1 MRYREFKKLT
11 ESPGIHKSLIYTHPT
26 DLFEVFLEI
35 PKKADP
41 GHVYIEGI
49 DAPCDYSDHDLERET
64 TGPFNFRA
72 DVITGKWEVTWQEDH
87 EDQSLF
93 VEPDSQEQ
101 VVVEV
106 IDTLRSRFGTRY
118 EDWADEMYGGF
129 GIDIDETLEH
139 EYDPERSRPL
149 TPRESE
155 QLIELTE
162 KWNWDWDL
170 EYNPYIEFRKKIG
183 HLFHIDALDHI
194 DEMLRVCGMWDED
207 QVAHWGHSIKFPD
220 QDNVNSFLGLVRDE
234 AEGGFDIS
242 EGLTETV
249 QDEGALRDIAQ
260 LMVQWFLKNLE
271 TIRQGQIGG
280 GTVKATRTIGTIES
294 MTGYLK
300 KFKKK
305 KQIGDV
311 TGMDAVSLENI
322 VKDTRVFILH
332 PLPDDSEGA
341 YNDDSKI
348 LLLDLDIIKTS
359 PPKIESTIIHE
370 LRHALDLSKSK
381 GKFNSKDDQKD
392 YPFRPLEINA
402 RFSQALDDIRKL
414 QAKHPEKHKLM
425 DIIKYA
431 LMQHNIRQ
439 IFPRGLKSPRYKRL
453 ISRIYQQLEYDRG
466 R

>member
-1 MRYREFKKLT
+1 M
-11 ESPGIHKSLIYTHPT
+11 
-26 DLFEVFLEI
+26 
-35 PKKADP
+35 
-41 GHVYIEGI
+41 
-49 DAPCDYSDHDLERET
+49 
-64 TGPFNFRA
+64 
-72 DVITGKWEVTWQEDH
+72 
-87 EDQSLF
+87 
-93 VEPDSQEQ
+93 
-101 VVVEV
+101 
-106 IDTLRSRFGTRY
+106 
-118 EDWADEMYGGF
+118 
-129 GIDIDETLEH
+129 
-139 EYDPERSRPL
+139 
-149 TPRESE
+149 
-155 QLIELTE
+155 
-162 KWNWDWDL
+162 
-170 EYNPYIEFRKKIG
+170 
-183 HLFHIDALDHI
+183 
-194 DEMLRVCGMWDED
+194 
-207 QVAHWGHSIKFPD
+207 
-220 QDNVNSFLGLVRDE
+220 RDE

-271 TIRQGQIGG
+271 PIRQGQIGG

-341 YNDDSKI
+341 YNDDPKI